1 MVTDL
6 ACCPQ
11 GSERVLLTLDMALRG
26 RLSLGVV
33 VVRSLWNSWSSC
45 ALEWAGINCWRT
57 SGILL
62 WLGMG
67 AVTSCVF
74 IITISLSLLK
84 K

>member
-11 GSERVLLTLDMALRG
+11 GSERVLPTLDMALRG

-45 ALEWAGINCWRT
+45 ALEWAGINCWRM
-57 SGILL
+57 